1 MGLGGSLCG
10 LPFFVYAEPAYL
22 IYLMAFVRKKVKTF
36 KWPVEVQEPSDTKP
50 GKFEKS
56 EFTAIF
62 KRVKMSELEG
72 VTESEGVSLLKKVL
86 VGWEGIKDED
96 GDEIKFSE
104 AELDDFADDVDW
116 LKAVLAAYT
125 KTYGE
130 AQAGN

>member
-1 MGLGGSLCG
+1 M
-10 LPFFVYAEPAYL
+10 YAEPAYL

-36 KWPVEVQEPSDTKP
+36 KWPVEVEEPSNTKP

-72 VTESEGVSLLKKVL
+72 VTDAESASLLKKVL

-96 GDEIKFSE
+96 GDDIDFSE
-104 AELDDFADDVDW
+104 AELDEFAEDVDW

>member
-1 MGLGGSLCG
+1 M
-10 LPFFVYAEPAYL
+10 YAEPAYL

-36 KWPVEVQEPSDTKP
+36 KWPVEVKEPSETKP
-50 GKFEKS
+50 GKFDS
-56 EFTAIF
+56 HEFTAIF
-62 KRVKMSELEG
+62 NRVARSVLEG
-72 VTESEGVSLLKKVL
+72 VTESEGASLLKKVL

-125 KTYGE
+125 STYGE

>member
-1 MGLGGSLCG
+1 M
-10 LPFFVYAEPAYL
+10 YAEPAYL

-36 KWPVEVQEPSDTKP
+36 KWPVEVEEPSNTKP

-72 VTESEGVSLLKKVL
+72 VTDAESASLLKKVL

-96 GDEIKFSE
+96 GKDVAYSDKTRSQLF
-104 AELDDFADDVDW
+104 DDPYV
-116 LKAVLAAYT
+116 LRAVINAYT
-125 KTYGE
+125 ESLLG
-130 AQAGN
+130 AQAKN

>member
-1 MGLGGSLCG
+1 MGSAGSLCG

-36 KWPVEVQEPSDTKP
+36 KWPVEVEEPSATKP

-72 VTESEGVSLLKKVL
+72 VTDAESASLLKKVL

-96 GDEIKFSE
+96 GDEIEFSE
-104 AELDDFADDVDW
+104 AELDDFAEDVDW